1 MDPPRPAPRR
11 CPVAPKGAS
20 AVSPHGD
27 TEGARLSMRAA
38 AAPGASGSG
47 LDTITPHS
55 YCGAW
60 SVVGMSTD
68 FLFSM
73 PSILTGASRVLD
85 LAGQFDRYNE
95 SATVE
100 EADGRALLCDLVVT
114 ARDLRTVAEGP
125 PVEEEATE

>member
-1 MDPPRPAPRR
+1 M
-11 CPVAPKGAS
+11 G
-20 AVSPHGD
+20 
-27 TEGARLSMRAA
+27 
-38 AAPGASGSG
+38 
-47 LDTITPHS
+47 
-55 YCGAW
+55 
-60 SVVGMSTD
+60 TD

-95 SATVE
+95 STTVE